1 MNRKAVFYIDPVYY
15 AATEWAAARRAFLA
29 LPSNHPNAKQA
40 LARLANAENA
50 LMRAVEA

>member
-29 LPSNHPNAKQA
+29 LPPNHPD
-40 LARLANAENA
+40 AEDQ
-50 LMRAVEA
+50 LMKAIEA